1 MEAWIDALA
10 PDPEELL
17 LRRAAAGDVGALEE
31 VARSWRTRIRRWALL
46 ELGNEALAEDAAQDA
61 FVQLIRCIHQY
72 DPDRPFGPWLKAVV
86 RNCCHR
92 VRKLQSRHVH
102 ELLEEETQE
111 DTQLRAMPTA
121 GPSRSSDPE
130 GAVDLKRTTTRA
142 LEAFSALTP
151 RQREVMHLCTQ
162 DGLTAAEAARELG
175 LAPSTARVLLFK
187 ARQTLLAALGW
198 TDDL

>member
-1 MEAWIDALA
+1 MEARIDALA
-10 PDPEELL
+10 LESQDRL
-17 LRRAAAGDVGALEE
+17 LRRAVNGDAAALEE
-31 VARSWRTRIRRWALL
+31 VARAWRTRIRRWALL

-72 DPDRPFGPWLKAVV
+72 DPARPFGPWLKTVV

-92 VRKLQSRHVH
+92 VRKRQSRHVH
-102 ELLEEETQE
+102 ELLEEETQSCAE
-111 DTQLRAMPTA
+111 PTQA
-121 GPSRSSDPE
+121 GPSSAGDPE
-130 GAVDLKRTTTRA
+130 GTVDIRRTTTRA

-198 TDDL
+198 SNDL